1 MGAQDS
7 LALTFARMLYEF
19 VTQAHIFGEGEPEHL
34 QR

>member
-1 MGAQDS
+1 MSAQDS

-19 VTQAHIFGEGEPEHL
+19 VTQVHIFGEGEPKHL

>member
-1 MGAQDS
+1 MSAQDS

-19 VTQAHIFGEGEPEHL
+19 VKQAHIFGEGEPEHL